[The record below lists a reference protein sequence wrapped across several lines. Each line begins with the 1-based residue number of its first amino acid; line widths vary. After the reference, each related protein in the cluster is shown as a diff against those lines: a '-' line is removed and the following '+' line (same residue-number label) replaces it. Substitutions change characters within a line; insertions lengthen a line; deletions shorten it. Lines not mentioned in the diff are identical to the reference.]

1 MNLDE
6 AKRVGVSASDEA
18 FLATSQSTNAH
29 SVAAM
34 AVVVDTKDQA
44 AVRFY
49 RHFDFRPL
57 QRAPMRLCLPMT
69 TVAALLS

>member
-1 MNLDE
+1 
-6 AKRVGVSASDEA
+6 
-18 FLATSQSTNAH
+18 
-29 SVAAM
+29 M
-34 AVVVDTKDQA
+34 AVVVDTKEQA